1 MPTDAPPP
9 PKRKP
14 PPPPGY
20 ARRNAEANKDAEPS
34 PASEPPRPAMA
45 PAAARTPAPLPDDV
59 RPAASSLRAPTTK
72 VPPAN
77 GSAESSG
84 VAPSPSLQR
93 PAAPPIVAPPGASR
107 AAPARAS
114 ESSAPRSEI
123 ARASESSHPARASES
138 SGPARTSE
146 SSGPALRPEA
156 ARVSESS
163 GAIAAPSLAAP
174 IVTPPGAAPPAAAPG
189 GAPIVSPAAS
199 TPVRPLPPPAPRQG
213 KPLPPPPPRASSQP
227 RIASPLHG
235 STIIAKAAEPTPTLA
250 TSAASMP
257 GLLDG
262 LRDGYADDARQAVAT
277 YAEQLER
284 VDDVGRRG
292 RLHYEIAR
300 LCETVLGE
308 LERAGAHYDQALTA
322 SPEHL
327 PSIVGARRVA
337 VATGQHER
345 AIDLFER
352 EARLTSDRPSK
363 AALLLA
369 KGRVLEDR
377 LHRPDAAREAYA
389 AAIALSDPDLSLY
402 HALEQLE
409 LARPAS
415 KELDRLYADA
425 ANALVGDP
433 VLRAVYVCRRARL
446 RELHGE
452 DADGAA
458 QLFAQAFELD
468 PDAPGAV
475 SALERLYAR
484 RGRWRELVALL
495 DREAGLVGDQT
506 SRALVLH
513 RMAIVLLDRLGDRAA
528 ARAAL
533 EQAASTRPAHPV
545 VLEALARIYEDAG
558 ESSLLAGTLA
568 ELAEAA
574 QDPADRLGHLHRIGM
589 LSLDALGDPEGA
601 INAFEAVLAI
611 DPAHV
616 PTLRALA
623 PLYSASGRWPEL
635 VEMHQAEAAAIR
647 EPRRRAIAHARA
659 AEILERTGRTAEAA
673 QEHGHALALAPDLL
687 PSFEALVRL
696 HAAAER
702 HHELVELYERHLE
715 RADQERR
722 IEYLFAIGDLY
733 RGPLADPEQA
743 EHAYRRILK
752 IAPKHL
758 GAIHAMQRVATS
770 SGRWRALVEALE
782 LEVQTVKDNAQMA
795 DLLHRI
801 GEILDERLG
810 RRDEALTRL
819 RSVLA
824 IDPQHAATL
833 ATLGR
838 MFHAEGRWADLA
850 DVFERELVATTDHP
864 QTVLILHKLG
874 ELYSRQLGDI
884 ERAITVLR
892 RALDIEPQHGPSM
905 QALARILRGRGQWR
919 ELAALAE
926 LDRDNYRDPGT
937 RALACFQLGQ
947 LYEDHLDDRAQAER
961 CYAQAL
967 ELRPGYRPAA
977 DALARMRAELGH
989 WQQLVDE
996 LERDA
1001 ATLADPR
1008 LAIAALYRA
1017 GEAARDH
1024 VRDAARARVCFEKVL
1039 ERDPKHAGALVALEA
1054 LLRGA
1059 QDHEAL
1065 ADNLARQASSFG
1077 DPGARAMALR
1087 ERVRVLELGEL
1098 GEVEDR
1104 VDAWSGVLAARPG
1117 DRGALAGLERE
1128 ALASGDPRVIASVD
1142 ARLAAAV
1149 VDPPLRAAFLTRRAE
1164 ALEASGGPQALDVYR
1179 EALSLDPEN
1188 LAALRGMS
1196 RLAEVLGDAEALVEV
1211 AEREAAIAKG
1221 ARDIA
1226 DAWVRAGSVRADR
1239 LADREAAIQAFDRA
1253 LQQWPDHVEA
1263 AQRISALMRAQGR
1276 HAKLV
1281 ERLMRAATEAHDP
1294 ARQAALGLEVARLY
1308 ARELDNLGASVA
1320 ALERLLK
1327 SQPKDAPA
1335 LLELAGLHLSDRR
1348 VDEAIALLRRA
1359 IEVATGDQLA
1369 DAHLLLASALE
1380 DKGDPPE
1387 AFRHYE
1393 LALQRRPDD
1402 RRILE
1407 RVVALQLETGLFGAA
1422 VDSAARLREQARG
1435 EEAAVAADIA
1445 LAQAYTGVRRTAE
1458 AIDALADAIAIEGPG
1473 GTASSEL
1480 HAIATQPEH
1489 WERYVAALRG
1499 YTGGDAEPRASIY
1512 LEIARTQHER
1522 LGDPEGART
1531 TLVEGLRACGDDA
1544 GLRFE
1549 LASYLRQARRYVE
1562 AVEQQ
1567 QLVLMDDVVRIETWR
1582 SLAQTFD
1589 ELGQPRARALAN
1601 AALGVLEVASP
1612 AEREDI
1618 RTWQPRTD
1626 VIRPGA
1632 LAGDVTSDLH
1642 VARDQQAPAAAL
1654 LAASIDG
1661 LAKIRPPDLARWG
1674 VSSREKLTP
1683 KSEQPLRVLVDRIA
1697 SLFAIEDY
1705 DVYVHAIRDRGAFVE
1720 NTSRPS
1726 LLVPGWI
1733 GELPV
1738 AQQTFVITQAVV
1750 NLARGVFPIDL
1761 FTARELDILLAASA
1775 RAQVPGFGERVA
1787 TAEVL
1792 DEYQRTIARALPR
1805 KRRRAHEISAE
1816 AYAQQ
1821 RGPDVAT
1828 FVHWVRQ
1835 SSRRIALV
1843 VADDLGGGIAQ
1854 VARAE
1859 NLAGKV
1865 GIAAVRSSPIIADLL
1880 RVWVSK
1886 PAMLLRYALGLLP
1899 PPPQQ

>member
-1 MPTDAPPP
+1 VPTDAPTPR
-9 PKRKP
+9 RKP

-20 ARRNAEANKDAEPS
+20 ARRNAEANKESAPSVDAAE
-34 PASEPPRPAMA
+34 
-45 PAAARTPAPLPDDV
+45 
-59 RPAASSLRAPTTK
+59 
-72 VPPAN
+72 VPPARSEVVA
-77 GSAESSG
+77 SAA
-84 VAPSPSLQR
+84 VASAPILSR
-93 PAAPPIVAPPGASR
+93 PAAPPLV
-107 AAPARAS
+107 APARFGARPAAS
-114 ESSAPRSEI
+114 VP
-123 ARASESSHPARASES
+123 
-138 SGPARTSE
+138 
-146 SSGPALRPEA
+146 
-156 ARVSESS
+156 
-163 GAIAAPSLAAP
+163 AAPKLDNTTTPATTSAAVAKP
-174 IVTPPGAAPPAAAPG
+174 VAASTSASTKPA
-189 GAPIVSPAAS
+189 AAS
-199 TPVRPLPPPAPRQG
+199 TPASAAKPVAASTPSIASPVETARAVASTPAAVTPPVARTGTRETPAAASPTRVA
-213 KPLPPPPPRASSQP
+213 KSVPPPPPRTPSQP
-227 RIASPLHG
+227 RVAIPSPGGTIAPRTG
-235 STIIAKAAEPTPTLA
+235 EPTPTLA
-250 TSAASMP
+250 TSAASLP
-257 GLLDG
+257 GLTDG
-262 LRDGYADDARQAVAT
+262 LRDGYVEDARLAVAA
-277 YAEQLER
+277 YEEQIER
-284 VDDVGRRG
+284 VDDVARRG
-292 RLHYEIAR
+292 RLSYEIAR
-300 LCETVLGE
+300 LCESALGE
-308 LERAGAHYDQALTA
+308 LERAGTHYDRALAA

-337 VATGQHER
+337 MATGQHER

-352 EARLTSDRPSK
+352 EAKLTPDRPSK

-377 LHRPDAAREAYA
+377 LGRIDAAREAYA
-389 AAIALSDPDLSLY
+389 SAIALSDPDLSLY
-402 HALEQLE
+402 HALEQIE
-409 LARPAS
+409 VRSPEWA
-415 KELDRLYADA
+415 KLDRLYADA

-446 RELHGE
+446 RELHGD
-452 DADGAA
+452 DADAAA

-495 DREAGLVGDQT
+495 EREAGLVGDQV

-533 EQAASTRPAHPV
+533 ELAASTRPAHPV
-545 VLEALARIYEDAG
+545 VLEALARIYEDSG
-558 ESSLLAGTLA
+558 EPALLAGTLT

-574 QDPADRLGHLHRIGM
+574 QDPADRLGHLHRIGV
-589 LSLDALGDPEGA
+589 LCLDALDDREGA
-601 INAFEAVLAI
+601 ITAFEAVLAI

-623 PLYSASGRWPEL
+623 PLYSASSRFDAL
-635 VEMHQAEAAAIR
+635 IAMHQAEAAAIR

-659 AEILERTGRTAEAA
+659 AEILERIGRLEDAA
-673 QEHGHALALAPDLL
+673 HEHEHALALAADLL

-696 HAAAER
+696 YAAGER
-702 HHELVELYERHLE
+702 HHQLVELYERHLE
-715 RADQERR
+715 RADPERR

-752 IAPKHL
+752 LQPKHL
-758 GAIHAMQRVATS
+758 GAIHALQRVAAA
-770 SGRWRALVEALE
+770 SGRWRALVDALE
-782 LEVQTVKDNAQMA
+782 LEVQTVRDNSQTA

-801 GEILDERLG
+801 GELLDERLG

-824 IDPQHAATL
+824 IDPHHVATL

-838 MFHAEGRWADLA
+838 MFHAEGRWVDLA
-850 DVFERELVATTDHP
+850 EVFERELAASPDHP
-864 QTVLILHKLG
+864 QTVMILHKLG
-874 ELYSRQLGDI
+874 ELYARQLGDV

-892 RALDIEPQHGPSM
+892 RALDLDPQHGPSM
-905 QALARILRGRGQWR
+905 QALARILRTRGQWR

-947 LYEDHLDDRAQAER
+947 LYEDHLDDREQAER

-977 DALARMRAELGH
+977 DALSRMRAELGH
-989 WQQLVDE
+989 WTQLVDE
-996 LERDA
+996 LQRDA
-1001 ATLADPR
+1001 AALADPR

-1024 VRDAARARVCFEKVL
+1024 VRDAARARACFERVL
-1039 ERDPKHAGALVALEA
+1039 EREPDHAGALMALEA
-1054 LLRGA
+1054 LLRG
-1059 QDHEAL
+1059 QNDHAAL
-1065 ADNLARQASSFG
+1065 AEILARQAKSFT

-1087 ERVRVLELGEL
+1087 ERVRVLELSGL
-1098 GEVEDR
+1098 GDVEDR
-1104 VDAWSGVLAARPG
+1104 VEAWSGVLAARPG

-1149 VDPPLRAAFLTRRAE
+1149 IDPPLRAAFLTRRAE
-1164 ALEASGGPQALDVYR
+1164 ALEAAGGPQALDVYR
-1179 EALSLDPEN
+1179 ESLALDPEN
-1188 LAALRGMS
+1188 LAALRGMA

-1211 AEREAAIAKG
+1211 AEREASIAKIP
-1221 ARDIA
+1221 REVA
-1226 DAWVRAGSVRADR
+1226 DAWVRAGSVRVDR
-1239 LADREAAIQAFDRA
+1239 LGDREAAMQAFDHA

-1263 AQRISALMRAQGR
+1263 AARISSLMRAQGLF
-1276 HAKLV
+1276 AKLV
-1281 ERLMRAATEAHDP
+1281 ERLLRAVGDAREP

-1308 ARELDNLGASVA
+1308 AQELDNLGAAVA
-1320 ALERLLK
+1320 ALERLLRT
-1327 SQPKDAPA
+1327 QPNDAPA

-1359 IEVATGDQLA
+1359 TNVATGDALA
-1369 DAHLLLASALE
+1369 EAHLLLARALE

-1393 LALQRRPDD
+1393 LALQGRPDD

-1422 VDSAARLREQARG
+1422 VDSAARLREHARDAN
-1435 EEAAVAADIA
+1435 AAVAADIA
-1445 LAQAYTGVRRTAE
+1445 LAQALTGVRRIAE
-1458 AIDALADAIAIEGPG
+1458 AIDALTDAIVIEGPG
-1473 GTASSEL
+1473 GNASSEL
-1480 HAIATQPEH
+1480 HALATQPEH
-1489 WERYVAALRG
+1489 WQRYVAALRAQL
-1499 YTGGDAEPRASIY
+1499 TAEEQPRAMLY
-1512 LEIARTQHER
+1512 LELARTQHER
-1522 LGDPEGART
+1522 LGDPDGARA
-1531 TLVEGLRACGDDA
+1531 TLIEGLRECGDDA

-1549 LASYLRQARRYVE
+1549 LAHYLRQAHRYVE

-1589 ELGQPRARALAN
+1589 ELGQARARALAN
-1601 AALGVLEVASP
+1601 AALGVFEVASP
-1612 AEREDI
+1612 TEREDI
-1618 RTWQPRTD
+1618 RTWQPRTE

-1632 LAGDVTSDLH
+1632 LAGDVTADLH

-1654 LAASIDG
+1654 LAASVDG

-1674 VSSREKLTP
+1674 VSSRDKLP
-1683 KSEQPLRVLVDRIA
+1683 QRADQPLRTLVDRIA
-1697 SLFAIEDY
+1697 ALFAIEDY
-1705 DVYVHAIRDRGAFVE
+1705 DVYQHAMPDRGAFVE
-1720 NTSRPS
+1720 NTSRPAV
-1726 LLVPGWI
+1726 LVPAWLA
-1733 GELPV
+1733 EQPL
-1738 AQQTFVITQAVV
+1738 AQQTFVVTQALV
-1750 NLARGVFPIDL
+1750 NLARGVFTIDL
-1761 FTARELDILLAASA
+1761 FTPRELDILLAASA

-1792 DEYQRTIARALPR
+1792 DEYQRTISRAVAR

-1816 AYAQQ
+1816 AYAQL
-1821 RGPDVAT
+1821 RGPDVST

-1835 SSRRIALV
+1835 SARRIALV
-1843 VADDLGGGIAQ
+1843 VADDLAAGITQ

-1859 NLAGKV
+1859 QLGGKT
-1865 GIAAVRSSPIIADLL
+1865 GIAAVRSSPVIADLL

-1886 PAMLLRYALGLLP
+1886 PAMLLRYGCGLLP
-1899 PPPQQ
+1899 PQS